1 MTAKSLLHAELD
13 LFPTSS
19 NVIISTQIHCVK
31 MCLYKKMDQAT
42 SNLSLSEY
50 DKPVLIQT
58 FEKGGTLKKKNLFQI
73 VVQCEEFQQQDHL
86 KEVFSLLWS

>member
-31 MCLYKKMDQAT
+31 MCLYREMDQET
-42 SNLSLSEY
+42 SNLSLSQY
-50 DKPVLIQT
+50 DKLLLIQT
-58 FEKGGTLKKKNLFQI
+58 FVYGDTLKKKYLLHHEGLFMNVDI
-73 VVQCEEFQQQDHL
+73 I
-86 KEVFSLLWS
+86 